1 MKRHDQPLVRSV
13 RIQLQGGGGG
23 NSIFKALMYM
33 LKQVFCFPLQEK
45 STTENDYKP
54 LNQPWIHLKD
64 PLK

>member
-1 MKRHDQPLVRSV
+1 MISHWFGVLEFSY
-13 RIQLQGGGGG
+13 GGRGGW
-23 NSIFKALMYM
+23 NSIFKVLMYM
-33 LKQVFCFPLQEK
+33 LKQVFCFPLWEK

>member
-1 MKRHDQPLVRSV
+1 MISLWFGVLEFSYSW
-13 RIQLQGGGGG
+13 GGGIPFS
-23 NSIFKALMYM
+23 NVNVHVKTSILFSIRG
-33 LKQVFCFPLQEK
+33 E